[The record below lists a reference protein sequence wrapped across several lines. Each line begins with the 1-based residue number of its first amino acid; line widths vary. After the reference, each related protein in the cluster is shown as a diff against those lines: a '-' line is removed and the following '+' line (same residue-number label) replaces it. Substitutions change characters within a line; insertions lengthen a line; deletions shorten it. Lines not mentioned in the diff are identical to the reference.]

1 MLKYLNLKRDTYRCM
16 SLIKERDNQ
25 YYKIALK
32 QVKLKRNLN
41 LDCQSNL
48 HLKTN
53 GALLC
58 EITFNFIQLK
68 SKRTIIMRSNGFFW
82 CKLVWSLSLIIL
94 YWDGFNK
101 RKTFILNKIKIKL
114 TSLGLCRIIIFIDE
128 VLNVLNDVW

>member
-16 SLIKERDNQ
+16 SLIKERDKQ

-41 LDCQSNL
+41 LDCRSNL

-68 SKRTIIMRSNGFFW
+68 SKRTIIMRSNGFFFMQT
-82 CKLVWSLSLIIL
+82 CMKSFINYSIL
-94 YWDGFNK
+94 GW
-101 RKTFILNKIKIKL
+101 
-114 TSLGLCRIIIFIDE
+114 
-128 VLNVLNDVW
+128 V

>member
-1 MLKYLNLKRDTYRCM
+1 MFIYSILCK
-16 SLIKERDNQ
+16 IKENKDKQEYRYVKKYINYTDDAKIFKSQTKYIKMYVSDKQ

-41 LDCQSNL
+41 LDCRSNL

-68 SKRTIIMRSNGFFW
+68 SKRTIIMRSNGFFL
-82 CKLVWSLSLIIL
+82 CKLV
-94 YWDGFNK
+94 
-101 RKTFILNKIKIKL
+101 
-114 TSLGLCRIIIFIDE
+114 
-128 VLNVLNDVW
+128 